1 MIPCAVLYKTDDA
14 RCVVRVAG
22 LGLCFLCCVALGL
35 VANVVETLLATYIG
49 GCVFNL
55 DDDIVVIK
63 AFAVEDEDVVSTLC
77 FCAIGSVV
85 VTTYVGVSRIV
96 Q

>member
-1 MIPCAVLYKTDDA
+1 M
-14 RCVVRVAG
+14 
-22 LGLCFLCCVALGL
+22 CCVALGL
-35 VANVVETLLATYIG
+35 VANVVETLFATYIG

-77 FCAIGSVV
+77 F
-85 VTTYVGVSRIV
+85 
-96 Q
+96 